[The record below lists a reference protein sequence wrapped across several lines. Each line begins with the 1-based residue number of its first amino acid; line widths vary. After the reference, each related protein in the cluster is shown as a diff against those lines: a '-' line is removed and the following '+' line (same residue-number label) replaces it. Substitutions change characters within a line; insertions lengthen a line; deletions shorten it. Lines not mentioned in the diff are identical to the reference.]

1 MGAEEKFDVIVVGGG
16 PAGLTAAYVMA
27 KAGLQVV
34 VLERGD
40 YCGSKNMFGGI
51 FFTNVLRELIP
62 DFEKDAPLERVVT
75 KRRWS
80 LLTPD
85 GEIGGGFKFSKF
97 AQEPHN
103 NSYTVLRAK
112 FDKWFSEKVE
122 EAGAMIL
129 TGCVV
134 DGFLKDEKGKINGV
148 KARMDDG
155 DIYGDC
161 IILADGVNSLLA
173 KQLDMHKELAPEST
187 IVGVKEVIEF
197 PEEKIKDRFGLNDN
211 EGVAYEYFGYAAKGA
226 IGSGFIYTDKTSISV
241 GVGGTIKSLM
251 EHKLNPND
259 LLEWFKNHP
268 AIRPLVNGGEQRE
281 YAAHLIPDGGYNRL
295 SKLYKDNVLVVGDA
309 AGFVNASL
317 FHEGTNLAMMTG
329 KIAGETVIKAKEA
342 NDFSEVMT
350 ARYEHRLRESSAMKD
365 MKKFRHLAHVL
376 DTTPQLFEKYPV
388 IMEEFVRD
396 MFTVDGESK
405 NAKQMRLVMR
415 LLRKENPISF
425 ALTGL
430 KGRRVII

>member
-173 KQLDMHKELAPEST
+173 KQLDMHRELAPEST

-268 AIRPLVNGGEQRE
+268 A
-281 YAAHLIPDGGYNRL
+281 
-295 SKLYKDNVLVVGDA
+295 
-309 AGFVNASL
+309 
-317 FHEGTNLAMMTG
+317 
-329 KIAGETVIKAKEA
+329 
-342 NDFSEVMT
+342 
-350 ARYEHRLRESSAMKD
+350 
-365 MKKFRHLAHVL
+365 
-376 DTTPQLFEKYPV
+376 
-388 IMEEFVRD
+388 
-396 MFTVDGESK
+396 
-405 NAKQMRLVMR
+405 
-415 LLRKENPISF
+415 
-425 ALTGL
+425 
-430 KGRRVII
+430 